1 MTREC
6 GNDRRECGK
15 IIPMNSPLD
24 DFRALLLAL
33 IWYSRKKLK
42 FFAKRFENYKNLV
55 VEILMQKRGALQKSF
70 WHGSM
75 IGLASVGIL
84 TSGIFGGGSLISSTY
99 PGIGG
104 PDPRFTDAF
113 EPFPNGVLFN
123 PQSITGL
130 GTHTEVSVKPRSG
143 SID

>member
-84 TSGIFGGGSLISSTY
+84 TSGIFGGG
-99 PGIGG
+99 
-104 PDPRFTDAF
+104 
-113 EPFPNGVLFN
+113 
-123 PQSITGL
+123 
-130 GTHTEVSVKPRSG
+130 
-143 SID
+143 